1 MKWLVGVDEAGR
13 GPLAGPVA
21 VGVAVVP
28 MDFDWDLIPGVGD
41 SKKVSPKNREAVFLR
56 AHELKTNKVIDFKV
70 SLISVSVIDTKGITY
85 AVRLG
90 IQKCLASL
98 NLDPNV
104 CDVRLD
110 GLLKA
115 PEEFLTQATIIK
127 GDSKEKSIGLA
138 SILAKVTRDRHM
150 EAQALKYPLYNFDVH
165 KGYGTKKHLDYIKL
179 YGLSAIHRHTFCHS
193 AKSQF

>member
-28 MDFDWDLIPGVGD
+28 MDFDWDLILGVGD
-41 SKKVSPKNREAVFLR
+41 SKKVTPKNREVVFQR
-56 AHELKTNKVIDFKV
+56 AHELKTESVIDFKV
-70 SLISVSVIDTKGITY
+70 SLISVSIIDTKGITY

-90 IQKCLASL
+90 IQKCLDSL
-98 NLDPNV
+98 NLDPET

-138 SILAKVTRDRHM
+138 SIMAKVTRDRYM
-150 EAQALKYPLYNFDVH
+150 ERLSLKHPEYGFANH
-165 KGYGTKKHLDYIKL
+165 KGYGTKTHCEMILKH
-179 YGLSAIHRHTFCHS
+179 GMTPFHRHTFC
-193 AKSQF
+193 ANLLK